1 MEIKILE
8 QICWGGS
15 KLAPIVD
22 KALNELQMDTDFD
35 IISDM
40 VDILTLGVMSTPA
53 LMINGKIVSSGRVPT
68 VEEVKQSIEQNK

>member
-1 MEIKILE
+1 
-8 QICWGGS
+8 
-15 KLAPIVD
+15 
-22 KALNELQMDTDFD
+22 MDTDFD